1 MTNTRRDAFTLIEL
15 LVVIA
20 IIAILIGL
28 LLPAVQK
35 VRASAARLKCA
46 NNLKQIGLALHNY
59 EGTLGA
65 FPPGRNQ
72 FPNVVSAPARLLAY
86 VEQDNLQRLVNYDGT
101 LADPLNVLASRT
113 RVGLFVCPSDPR
125 NGQVPGL
132 IDFGTNYVACNGTG
146 VTVDSTGAITG
157 HLKISDGNGLF
168 VQTPIR
174 IADVT
179 DGLSNTV
186 ACSESTLGTGQVPA
200 SPAAAD
206 SRFVVLQVPGGND
219 PTPAACDGAAGSFA
233 ANRGGMWIN
242 GHYGNTLYNHF
253 YPPNVPGKWD
263 CGNASGNKGL
273 TAARSFHAGGVNI
286 LLADG
291 SVRFVRDS
299 IQLAAWR
306 ALATRDGGEVIGNE

>member
-1 MTNTRRDAFTLIEL
+1 MPNPKRAAFTLIEL

-101 LADPLNVLASRT
+101 LADPQNVLASRT
-113 RVGLFVCPSDPR
+113 RVALFACPSDPR
-125 NGQVPGL
+125 NGQVPGMA
-132 IDFGTNYVACNGTG
+132 DFGINYVACNGTG
-146 VTVDSTGAITG
+146 VTVDGSGNITG
-157 HLKISDGNGLF
+157 HLKIPDGNGLF
-168 VQTPIR
+168 AQTPVR

-179 DGLSNTV
+179 DGLSNT
-186 ACSESTLGTGQVPA
+186 AAFSESTLGTGQVPA

-206 SRFVVLQVPGGND
+206 PRFVVLEVPGGAD
-219 PTPAACDGAAGSFA
+219 PTPAACDGAAGTFA

-253 YPPNVPGKWD
+253 YPPNVRGKWD
-263 CGNASGNKGL
+263 CGNGSHNKGL
-273 TAARSFHAGGVNI
+273 TAARSFHAGGVN
-286 LLADG
+286 LLLGDG

-299 IQLAAWR
+299 IQLATWR
-306 ALATRDGGEVIGNE
+306 AMATRDGGEVVGNE